1 MDFNPLSPEFRA
13 DPYATWAGLR
23 AEQPVYVIDA
33 MATCVVSRYDDVVH
47 VLKNPNLFSSSAIGM
62 NIRGRETRTV
72 INTDPPLHTQLRGLV
87 NRAFTPRMVADMEPR
102 IREIT
107 SGLLDAIATTGETD
121 IVRDLAVPL
130 PVTVIAELLGVDP
143 ALRED
148 FKRWSTAVVNQDAAR
163 QSAEAGGSTDAVLE
177 NERTMDAFT
186 SYFEGVIEE
195 RRQRPGGDDL
205 ISAIVRAEDSD
216 LQLTPDDLLAFTGLL
231 LIAGN
236 ETTTNLI
243 GNAILA
249 LLTHPDE
256 MTKVRANPSLVPNMV
271 EEALRWD
278 SPVQFLF
285 RTTTAD
291 TEIGGTTIRQG
302 MGVIPVYASANR
314 DDARFPDAERF
325 DITRNT
331 QGHLAFG
338 YGVHFCLGAP
348 LARLEAKVALEQA
361 LVRLPQMRRADDAP
375 LERVNSL
382 FLRGLTS
389 LPLAFEPTSVAA
401 G

>member
-1 MDFNPLSPEFRA
+1 MS
-13 DPYATWAGLR
+13 
-23 AEQPVYVIDA
+23 
-33 MATCVVSRYDDVVH
+33 TCVVTRYDDVVH
-47 VLKNPNLFSSSAIGM
+47 VLKNPSLFSSSAIGM
-62 NIRGRETRTV
+62 NVRGRETRTV
-72 INTDPPLHTQLRGLV
+72 INTDPPLHTDLRGLV

-107 SGLLDAIATTGETD
+107 AGLLDAIAATGETD

-148 FKRWSTAVVNQDAAR
+148 FKRWSTAVVNQDAVR
-163 QSAEAGGSTDAVLE
+163 QTAEAGGSADAVRD
-177 NERTMDAFT
+177 NERAMEDFT

-195 RRQRPGGDDL
+195 RRRRPGGNDL

-216 LQLTPDDLLAFTGLL
+216 LQLTPDDLLAFTALL

-243 GNAILA
+243 GNAIACAPHASRRDGEAAGRPGAAAEHDRRSAA
-249 LLTHPDE
+249 LGFAGAVPLPHRNGGHRDRRHKDPAGAGRDSRLRVGEPRRRPLPRCRPASTS
-256 MTKVRANPSLVPNMV
+256 RATRRVTSHS
-271 EEALRWD
+271 ATASTSASARR
-278 SPVQFLF
+278 SPVSKRRSRWSRRSL
-285 RTTTAD
+285 
-291 TEIGGTTIRQG
+291 
-302 MGVIPVYASANR
+302 
-314 DDARFPDAERF
+314 
-325 DITRNT
+325 
-331 QGHLAFG
+331 
-338 YGVHFCLGAP
+338 
-348 LARLEAKVALEQA
+348 
-361 LVRLPQMRRADDAP
+361 RLPQMRRIDDAP

-389 LPLAFEPTSVAA
+389 LPLVFDPTAVPA